1 MKRVSLAVLVSL
13 SAVASA
19 AYAQTDKGVTM
30 STDPAKISDIEM
42 RAQALQARQ
51 DSMQNMQSQSK
62 GNKSTHHKKSGAK
75 TTPSSGSS
83 Q

>member
-42 RAQALQARQ
+42 RAQALQAP
-51 DSMQNMQSQSK
+51 
-62 GNKSTHHKKSGAK
+62 G
-75 TTPSSGSS
+75 
-83 Q
+83 